1 MNKKNVIAMI
11 GAAAGVGTAGYLLMN
26 EEKRNELQTK
36 GKSLVDKWKQE
47 DISTLDEAGIPGQ
60 TGIED
65 PSQFENAKMV
75 SEGSQFGVN
84 YFNEVKEEEQ

>member
-1 MNKKNVIAMI
+1 MKKRNVIAMI
-11 GAAAGVGTAGYLLMN
+11 GATAGVGAAGYLVMS

-36 GKSLVDKWKQE
+36 GKSLVDKFKQE
-47 DISTLDEAGIPGQ
+47 DTSTLDEAGIPGQ
-60 TGIED
+60 ISNED

-84 YFNEVKEEEQ
+84 YFNEVKEEDQ